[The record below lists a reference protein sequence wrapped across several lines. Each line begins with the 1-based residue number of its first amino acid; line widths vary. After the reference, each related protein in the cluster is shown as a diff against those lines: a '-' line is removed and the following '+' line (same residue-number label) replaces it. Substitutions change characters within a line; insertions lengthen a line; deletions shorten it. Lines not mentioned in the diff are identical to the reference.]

1 MSVFKAGSTVPV
13 KFQLKDASGN
23 PVEVAVAPV
32 WLSPQKGGALSA
44 AVDESIYSYPASSGT
59 AFKYDAGSQQ
69 YVYNWSTKGLASG
82 YWYKIS
88 VKLDDGT
95 IRSVVLGIK

>member
-1 MSVFKAGSTVPV
+1 MPV

-23 PVEVAVAPV
+23 PVEASVAPV

-44 AVDESIYSYPASSGT
+44 AVDESVYSYPASSGN
-59 AFKYDAGSQQ
+59 AFKYDAASQQ